1 MKIFNYLEN
10 EIEIRIESVKIELD
24 SQNEFLQEM
33 INEFERNLLKNRSK
47 ITDFVK
53 LKIQSF
59 DIESNKI
66 GKIYYSS

>member
-1 MKIFNYLEN
+1 MQILSYLEN
-10 EIEIRIESVKIELD
+10 EIEIRIESVKIELNN
-24 SQNEFLQEM
+24 QNEFLQEM

-53 LKIQSF
+53 LQIQSF

-66 GKIYYSS
+66 GTIYYLS